1 MSLDRRELVFP
12 KDDARYLS
20 HTLPFCW
27 KMPLDTSTRW
37 SGDCQMLDIVCKAS
51 KSMDAVIRKYETL
64 DSRMLL
70 SSAEKNAVSQFAED
84 IARKKR
90 RASMS
95 SATDELTQCL
105 SDPPAP
111 LATDVLEWWKVNS
124 MRYPQLSLM
133 ALDFLAVQAVSVA
146 PVLWQRRRNLQ
157 ATILYAARQH
167 ANSPLHK
174 VIAPEWDE
182 IEVQNK

>member
-70 SSAEKNAVSQFAED
+70 SSAEKNAVSQVHRYLEPFYKITYPKQLLLAE
-84 IARKKR
+84 I
-90 RASMS
+90 
-95 SATDELTQCL
+95 LTF
-105 SDPPAP
+105 
-111 LATDVLEWWKVNS
+111 T
-124 MRYPQLSLM
+124 
-133 ALDFLAVQAVSVA
+133 
-146 PVLWQRRRNLQ
+146 
-157 ATILYAARQH
+157 
-167 ANSPLHK
+167 
-174 VIAPEWDE
+174 
-182 IEVQNK
+182 QNR